1 MYAGRGPNSKAAGD
15 PPRLTALPS
24 SPIRAVFLDIVG
36 RRTGGEVMHSFTF
49 VPQFFRSKEKGGRQV
64 RREKISVHVTARLR
78 KKKAP
83 TL

>member
-49 VPQFFRSKEKGGRQV
+49 VPNSSVLKKREDVKSDEGRLA
-64 RREKISVHVTARLR
+64 SA
-78 KKKAP
+78 
-83 TL
+83 